1 MIITIIIFVIK
12 FVVVFSSSSSSSSS
26 GTFIDFQYSVDQWS
40 SGPKS
45 R

>member
-12 FVVVFSSSSSSSSS
+12 FVVVFSSSSSSSS